1 MRPGSYQQ
9 DVAPRL
15 VQRLP
20 DLTTYNMLRDSFN
33 REIHYLRLSVTDRC
47 DFRCFYCLPRGFRDF
62 ATPEKWLT
70 AEEIERVVTQFA
82 ELGVKHV
89 RLTGGEPL
97 VRQELAQITERIT
110 ALAGIEELSL
120 STNASRL
127 AEHAASLYKA
137 GARRLNISLDS
148 VNEATFKRITS
159 SRLRPVLEGI
169 EAAKAEGFQ
178 LIKIN
183 MVIMRGIND
192 HEVESMINYC
202 LDHNLT
208 LRFIETMPIG
218 DGGRHA
224 SEHYLPLSEIEA
236 RLRTRYRLSLT
247 AMRGSGPARYFRIDD
262 SELVVG
268 FITPHS
274 RHFCESCNRVR
285 LSVTG
290 DLHLC
295 LGQEDRLGLRPL
307 LREGASDSDIQQA
320 ILQAIARKPERHQ
333 FNETPTAIIRPMS
346 ALGG

>member
-1 MRPGSYQQ
+1 
-9 DVAPRL
+9 
-15 VQRLP
+15 
-20 DLTTYNMLRDSFN
+20 
-33 REIHYLRLSVTDRC
+33 
-47 DFRCFYCLPRGFRDF
+47 
-62 ATPEKWLT
+62 
-70 AEEIERVVTQFA
+70 
-82 ELGVKHV
+82 
-89 RLTGGEPL
+89 
-97 VRQELAQITERIT
+97 LAQIAGRIT
-110 ALAGIEELSL
+110 ALPGIKELSL

-127 AEHAASLYKA
+127 AEQAASLHKA
-137 GARRLNISLDS
+137 GVRRLNISLDS
-148 VNEATFKRITS
+148 MNEATFKRITG

-208 LRFIETMPIG
+208 LRFIETMPVG

-224 SEHYLPLSEIEA
+224 SEHYLPLAEIEA
-236 RLRTRYRLSLT
+236 RLKARYRLSLT

-268 FITPHS
+268 FITPQS
-274 RHFCESCNRVR
+274 QHFCESCNRVR

-295 LGQEDRLGLRPL
+295 LGQEDRLALRPL

-333 FNETPTAIIRPMS
+333 FNETSMAIIRPMS